1 MVSLSWTTQKYKGV
15 LISLLPLISICW
27 SRWRTSGFRHLL
39 VLLSIPDTIPH
50 VIIFQPGLK
59 VHQPGTGKA
68 IRRGMKSPRVSA
80 RLHQHTSQN
89 TVKSRKW
96 NVSMLESMTAHEEC
110 VSSQRKINPTSYS
123 DQLTCSEHSYAC
135 GVSINQSTLPGMRF
149 QNAHGVVIKG
159 AT

>member
-1 MVSLSWTTQKYKGV
+1 MVSLSWTTQKNKGV
-15 LISLLPLISICW
+15 LISLLPLISTCW
-27 SRWRTSGFRHLL
+27 SRFTPGGGEPQASGTFM
-39 VLLSIPDTIPH
+39 VLRIPDTIPH

-68 IRRGMKSPRVSA
+68 IRRGLKSPRVPA

-110 VSSQRKINPTSYS
+110 VSSQGKINPTSYS

-135 GVSINQSTLPGMRF
+135 GVSIHQSTLPGM
-149 QNAHGVVIKG
+149 
-159 AT
+159 